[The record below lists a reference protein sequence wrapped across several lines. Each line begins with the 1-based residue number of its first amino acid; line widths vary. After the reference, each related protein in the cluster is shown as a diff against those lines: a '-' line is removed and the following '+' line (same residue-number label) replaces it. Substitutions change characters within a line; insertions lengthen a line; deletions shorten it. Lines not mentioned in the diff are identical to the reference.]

1 MYWIIFHTDQL
12 LLHDGALPQGEVP
25 PLAIPEGAHVHTLPD
40 LDGEPCRA
48 FCISYEEIDSS
59 SRSSEVQESGSSDN
73 SFDSEECRRQ
83 ECRSVDNS
91 FDSEKQKESAS
102 SAQSASEKLVSDEL
116 QATSDEMQAAL
127 SSALLSE
134 ASLLH
139 SCTPEKKTSCTP
151 EKEISFV
158 PLRASYDVL
167 PLAHYL
173 MAGKARELMHFDDT
187 VRYCSV
193 CGAPM
198 RWNTDISK
206 MCTSCQREV
215 WPTIAT
221 AIIVRITR
229 GDEVLLVRAKNFR
242 GNYYGLVAG
251 FLETGETLEE
261 CVRREVREE
270 TNLEVKDIRYFG
282 NQPWPYPSGQMIGF
296 TAHYA
301 GGTLRIQDDE
311 LSTAA
316 FFHRDHLPEIP
327 HKLSMAR
334 MLIDDWLEG
343 GSYE

>member
-12 LLHDGALPQGEVP
+12 LLQDGALPQGTEP
-25 PLAIPEGAHVHTLPD
+25 PVAISEGTHVHTLPD
-40 LDGEPCRA
+40 LDGEPCQA
-48 FCISYEEIDSS
+48 FAISHQELEEL
-59 SRSSEVQESGSSDN
+59 
-73 SFDSEECRRQ
+73 
-83 ECRSVDNS
+83 
-91 FDSEKQKESAS
+91 KE
-102 SAQSASEKLVSDEL
+102 L
-116 QATSDEMQAAL
+116 
-127 SSALLSE
+127 SALTSLGVRADSFAIHL
-134 ASLLH
+134 ASRPKPALTPL
-139 SCTPEKKTSCTP
+139 TPEEATPKKEP
-151 EKEISFV
+151 SFIG
-158 PLRASYDVL
+158 LRASYDVL
-167 PLAHYL
+167 PLSHYL

-187 VRYCSV
+187 VRFCSV

-198 RWNTDISK
+198 RWHTDISK
-206 MCTSCQREV
+206 MCTSCEREV
-215 WPTIAT
+215 WPSIAT

-242 GNYYGLVAG
+242 GTFYGLVAG

-282 NQPWPYPSGQMIGF
+282 NQPWPYPSGQMVGF
-296 TAHYA
+296 TAEYA

-334 MLIDDWLEG
+334 MLIDDWLKEVG
-343 GSYE
+343 QLRVTSY

>member
-25 PLAIPEGAHVHTLPD
+25 PVAIPEGTHVHTLPD

-48 FCISYEEIDSS
+48 FCISNEEIDSFLRS
-59 SRSSEVQESGSSDN
+59 SEEFFRSSEVQECRSSDN
-73 SFDSEECRRQ
+73 SS
-83 ECRSVDNS
+83 
-91 FDSEKQKESAS
+91 DSEKQKESAS
-102 SAQSASEKLVSDEL
+102 SASEKLV
-116 QATSDEMQAAL
+116 SDEMQAAL

-139 SCTPEKKTSCTP
+139 SCTPEKKSSCTP
-151 EKEISFV
+151 KYLPLSPKKEISFI
-158 PLRASYDVL
+158 PLRSSYDLL
-167 PLAHYL
+167 PLSHYL
-173 MAGKARELMHFDDT
+173 MAGKARELIHFDDT

-215 WPTIAT
+215 WPSIAT

-270 TNLEVKDIRYFG
+270 TNLEVANIRYFG

-301 GGTLRIQDDE
+301 GGTLRIQDEE
-311 LSTAA
+311 LATAA

-334 MLIDDWLEG
+334 MLIDDWLKQG
-343 GSYE
+343 K

>member
-1 MYWIIFHTDQL
+1 MALVNSLTCQLNNMYWIIFHTDQL

-25 PLAIPEGAHVHTLPD
+25 PVAIPEGTHVHTLPD

-48 FCISYEEIDSS
+48 FAMTTKKEEVLDSS
-59 SRSSEVQESGSSDN
+59 LFPLRSSFISL
-73 SFDSEECRRQ
+73 
-83 ECRSVDNS
+83 RS
-91 FDSEKQKESAS
+91 
-102 SAQSASEKLVSDEL
+102 
-116 QATSDEMQAAL
+116 
-127 SSALLSE
+127 
-134 ASLLH
+134 
-139 SCTPEKKTSCTP
+139 
-151 EKEISFV
+151 
-158 PLRASYDVL
+158 SYDVL

-173 MAGKARELMHFDDT
+173 MAGKARELIHFDDT

-198 RWNTDISK
+198 QWSTAISK
-206 MCTSCQREV
+206 VCTTCKREV

-334 MLIDDWLEG
+334 MLIDDWLKQG
-343 GSYE
+343 K

>member
-25 PLAIPEGAHVHTLPD
+25 PVAIPEGTHVHTLPD

-48 FCISYEEIDSS
+48 FCISYEEGIPK
-59 SRSSEVQESGSSDN
+59 
-73 SFDSEECRRQ
+73 ECRRQ
-83 ECRSVDNS
+83 ECRSVDNT

-102 SAQSASEKLVSDEL
+102 SAQSASEKLEGGNKSD
-116 QATSDEMQAAL
+116 MQAAL
-127 SSALLSE
+127 SSTLLSE

-139 SCTPEKKTSCTP
+139 SCTPEKKSSCTP
-151 EKEISFV
+151 KKEISFI

-167 PLAHYL
+167 PLSHYL

-206 MCTSCQREV
+206 VCQSCEREV
-215 WPTIAT
+215 WPSIAT
-221 AIIVRITR
+221 AIIVLITR
-229 GDEVLLVRAKNFR
+229 GDEVLLVRARNFR
-242 GNYYGLVAG
+242 RPYYGLVAG

-261 CVRREVREE
+261 CVRREVKEE
-270 TNLEVKDIRYFG
+270 TNLEVKNIRYFG
-282 NQPWPYPSGQMIGF
+282 NQPWPYPSGQMVGF
-296 TAHYA
+296 TAEYA
-301 GGTLRIQDDE
+301 GGELCVQDEE
-311 LSTAA
+311 LTDAN

-334 MLIDDWLEG
+334 MLIDAWLE
-343 GSYE
+343 SYGHQV

>member
-1 MYWIIFHTDQL
+1 
-12 LLHDGALPQGEVP
+12 
-25 PLAIPEGAHVHTLPD
+25 
-40 LDGEPCRA
+40 
-48 FCISYEEIDSS
+48 
-59 SRSSEVQESGSSDN
+59 
-73 SFDSEECRRQ
+73 
-83 ECRSVDNS
+83 
-91 FDSEKQKESAS
+91 
-102 SAQSASEKLVSDEL
+102 
-116 QATSDEMQAAL
+116 MQAAH
-127 SSALLSE
+127 SSELLYSRTPE
-134 ASLLH
+134 LLEKP
-139 SCTPEKKTSCTP
+139 SCTPK
-151 EKEISFV
+151 KEISFI